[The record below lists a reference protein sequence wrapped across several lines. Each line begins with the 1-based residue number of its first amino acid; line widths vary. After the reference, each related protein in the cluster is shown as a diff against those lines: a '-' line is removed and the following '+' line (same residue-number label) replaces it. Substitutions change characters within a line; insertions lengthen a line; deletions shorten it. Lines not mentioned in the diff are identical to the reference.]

1 MDIPFIDLDA
11 QEKVIGKKLEGAV
24 ETVLQHKK
32 FINGPE
38 VSVFE
43 ESLAKFANV
52 NNAITCGSGTD
63 ALLLPLM
70 AIGVGEGDAVFVP
83 SFTFVATAEVVSL
96 LKATPFFVD
105 VDMKTFNIDP
115 EIFIELN
122 ESIQSEVLQLLS
134 IDSLIKI
141 IKRLESD
148 NAIKILENLSKEV
161 KEKVLEKLPPKDK
174 FLLQEG
180 LSYPEDS
187 AARIMQREFTA
198 VPSNWTVGQTID
210 YLRENKDLPEEFL
223 EIFIVDNE
231 FKPIGTVP
239 SSRVLRTS
247 RDLKMNSIMREM
259 PVLIS
264 VNMDKEEVGLTF
276 ENYNLVSAGVV
287 NKENKLVGMI
297 TADDVVT
304 VVQEEAEE
312 DALRLAGVGDEE
324 ITDSVMLKTK
334 RRFNWLLLNLF
345 TALLA
350 TWVISFFGAS
360 IEQMVALAFL
370 MPIVASMGGN
380 AGMQTLAVT
389 IRAIATKELS
399 KSNFNR
405 VVGKE
410 FLIGIL
416 NGIIFAIITA
426 IIVQLWFKELNLS
439 ILIGISMVLNMIVA
453 GLFGILVPVSLKK
466 LNIDPALASS
476 VFVTTITDV
485 IGFLSFLG
493 LGSFYFLN

>member
-1 MDIPFIDLDA
+1 MSLIKSIGGKNVNFDFNKEFLSIFSDKIKSSDI
-11 QEKVIGKKLEGAV
+11 
-24 ETVLQHKK
+24 K
-32 FINGPE
+32 FINQTLEDLHPSDVANLIE
-38 VSVFE
+38 NLSSETRAKLIEIE
-43 ESLAKFANV
+43 EF
-52 NNAITCGSGTD
+52 D
-63 ALLLPLM
+63 
-70 AIGVGEGDAVFVP
+70 
-83 SFTFVATAEVVSL
+83 
-96 LKATPFFVD
+96 
-105 VDMKTFNIDP
+105 IDP
-115 EIFIELN
+115 EIFVEIN
-122 ESIQSEVLQLLS
+122 ESIQTEILQLLS
-134 IDSLIKI
+134 LDSIAKI

-148 NAIKILENLSKEV
+148 NAISILENLNI
-161 KEKVLEKLPPKDK
+161 EKKNSVLDKLPPKDR
-174 FLLQEG
+174 FLLEEG

-198 VPSNWTVGQTID
+198 VPSDWSVGQTID
-210 YLRENKDLPEEFL
+210 YLRESKDLPEEFL
-223 EIFIVDNE
+223 EIFVVDNE
-231 FKPIGTVP
+231 FKPIGIVP
-239 SSRVLRTS
+239 SSRVLRTP
-247 RDLKMNSIMREM
+247 REKKMNSIMREM

-264 VNMDKEEVGLTF
+264 VNMDKEEVGHAF

-287 NKENKLVGMI
+287 NKNNKLVGMI

-312 DALRLAGVGDEE
+312 DVLRLAGVGDEE
-324 ITDSVMLKTK
+324 ITDSVLIKTK

-350 TWVISFFGAS
+350 TWVISLFGAS

-399 KSNFNR
+399 SGNFNKI
-405 VVGKE
+405 VGKE

-426 IIVQLWFKELNLS
+426 IIVQFWFQELKLS
-439 ILIGISMVLNMIVA
+439 LLIGISMVLNMIVA

-466 LNIDPALASS
+466 VNIDPALASS

-493 LGSFYFLN
+493 IGSYFFLN

>member
-1 MDIPFIDLDA
+1 MSLVKSIGNKKVNFDFNKDFISIFTDKIKSGDI
-11 QEKVIGKKLEGAV
+11 Q
-24 ETVLQHKK
+24 
-32 FINGPE
+32 FINQTLKDLHPSDVANLIE
-38 VSVFE
+38 NLSIEIRTKLIEME
-43 ESLAKFANV
+43 EF
-52 NNAITCGSGTD
+52 D
-63 ALLLPLM
+63 
-70 AIGVGEGDAVFVP
+70 
-83 SFTFVATAEVVSL
+83 
-96 LKATPFFVD
+96 
-105 VDMKTFNIDP
+105 IDP
-115 EIFIELN
+115 EIFIEIN
-122 ESIQSEVLQLLS
+122 ESIQTEVLQLLS
-134 IDSLIKI
+134 SDSISKI
-141 IKRLESD
+141 LKRLESD
-148 NAIKILENLSKEV
+148 DAISILENLKT
-161 KEKVLEKLPPKDK
+161 EKKNIVLDKLPPKDR
-174 FLLQEG
+174 FLLEEG

-198 VPSNWTVGQTID
+198 IPSDWSVGQTID
-210 YLRENKDLPEEFL
+210 YLRESKDLPQEFL
-223 EIFIVDNE
+223 EIFVVNND
-231 FKPIGTVP
+231 FKPIGIVP
-239 SSRVLRTS
+239 SSRVLRTPRES
-247 RDLKMNSIMREM
+247 KMRDIMREM

-264 VNMDKEEVGLTF
+264 VNMDKEEVGHTF
-276 ENYNLVSAGVV
+276 ENYNLISAGVV

-312 DALRLAGVGDEE
+312 DVLRLAGVGDEE
-324 ITDSVMLKTK
+324 ITDGVFIKTK

-350 TWVISFFGAS
+350 TWVISKFGAS

-399 KSNFNR
+399 SSNFNS
-405 VVGKE
+405 VVAKE

-416 NGIIFAIITA
+416 NGIIFALITGL
-426 IIVQLWFKELNLS
+426 IVQLWFKEFHLS
-439 ILIGISMVLNMIVA
+439 LLIGISMILNMIVA

-466 LNIDPALASS
+466 LNVDPALASS

-493 LGSFYFLN
+493 IGSYFFLN

>member
-1 MDIPFIDLDA
+1 MALLKSTGNKKVNLDFNKEFISTFSNNIENRNVD
-11 QEKVIGKKLEGAV
+11 
-24 ETVLQHKK
+24 
-32 FINGPE
+32 FINQTLNDLHAADIANLIE
-38 VSVFE
+38 NLNIDTRTKLIE
-43 ESLAKFANV
+43 IES
-52 NNAITCGSGTD
+52 
-63 ALLLPLM
+63 
-70 AIGVGEGDAVFVP
+70 
-83 SFTFVATAEVVSL
+83 
-96 LKATPFFVD
+96 
-105 VDMKTFNIDP
+105 FNIDP

-122 ESIQSEVLQLLS
+122 ESVQSEVLQQLS
-134 IDSLIKI
+134 IDSLTKI
-141 IKRLESD
+141 IRRLESD
-148 NAIKILENLSKEV
+148 NAIKILENINKDT

-210 YLRENKDLPEEFL
+210 YLREDKDLPEEFL
-223 EIFIVDNE
+223 EIFIVDND

-239 SSRVLRTS
+239 SSRVLRTP
-247 RDLKMNSIMREM
+247 RDSKMNSIMTEM

-264 VNMDKEEVGLTF
+264 VNMDKEEVGHAF

-324 ITDSVMLKTK
+324 ITDSVLLKTK

-389 IRAIATKELS
+389 IRAIATQELS

-426 IIVQLWFKELNLS
+426 VIVQLWFKDMNLS
-439 ILIGISMVLNMIVA
+439 LLIGISMILNMIVA

-466 LNIDPALASS
+466 MNIDPALASS

-493 LGSFYFLN
+493 LGSYYFLN

>member
-1 MDIPFIDLDA
+1 MSLIKSLGNKKVNFDFNKDFITIFSDKIKASDIN
-11 QEKVIGKKLEGAV
+11 
-24 ETVLQHKK
+24 
-32 FINGPE
+32 FINQTLKDLHPSDVANLIE
-38 VSVFE
+38 NLSFE
-43 ESLAKFANV
+43 TRAKL
-52 NNAITCGSGTD
+52 IE
-63 ALLLPLM
+63 
-70 AIGVGEGDAVFVP
+70 IE
-83 SFTFVATAEVVSL
+83 E
-96 LKATPFFVD
+96 
-105 VDMKTFNIDP
+105 FNIDP
-115 EIFIELN
+115 EIFIEIN
-122 ESIQSEVLQLLS
+122 ESIQTEVLQILS
-134 IDSLIKI
+134 SESIAKI
-141 IKRLESD
+141 LKRSESD
-148 NAIKILENLSKEV
+148 NSIAILENLDKKKKED
-161 KEKVLEKLPPKDK
+161 VLDKLPPKDR
-174 FLLQEG
+174 FLLEEG

-187 AARIMQREFTA
+187 AARIMQREFAA
-198 VPSNWTVGQTID
+198 VPSDWSVGQTID
-210 YLRENKDLPEEFL
+210 YLRESKELPEEFL
-223 EIFIVDNE
+223 EIFVVDRE
-231 FKPIGTVP
+231 FKPTGTVP

-247 RDLKMNSIMREM
+247 RDAKMNAIMRGM

-264 VNMDKEEVGLTF
+264 VNMDKEEVGHTF
-276 ENYNLVSAGVV
+276 ENYNLISAGVV
-287 NKENKLVGMI
+287 NKDNKLVGMI

-312 DALRLAGVGDEE
+312 DALRLAGVGNEE
-324 ITDSVMLKTK
+324 ITDSVLVKTK

-345 TALLA
+345 TAFLA
-350 TWVISFFGAS
+350 TWVISKFGAS

-399 KSNFNR
+399 SSNFNR
-405 VVGKE
+405 IVVKE

-426 IIVQLWFKELNLS
+426 VIVQLWFKEINLS
-439 ILIGISMVLNMIVA
+439 FLIAISMILNMIVA

-493 LGSFYFLN
+493 IGSYIFLN

>member
-1 MDIPFIDLDA
+1 MVLLKSAGNKKVNLDFNKEFISTFS
-11 QEKVIGKKLEGAV
+11 EKIEIGNV
-24 ETVLQHKK
+24 E
-32 FINGPE
+32 FINQTLKDLHE
-38 VSVFE
+38 ADVANLIENLSVGTRIKLIE
-43 ESLAKFANV
+43 LES
-52 NNAITCGSGTD
+52 
-63 ALLLPLM
+63 
-70 AIGVGEGDAVFVP
+70 
-83 SFTFVATAEVVSL
+83 
-96 LKATPFFVD
+96 
-105 VDMKTFNIDP
+105 FNINP

-122 ESIQSEVLQLLS
+122 ESVQSEVLQLLS
-134 IDSLIKI
+134 IDSVIKI
-141 IKRLESD
+141 IRRLESD
-148 NAIKILENLSKEV
+148 NAIKILENLEKDA
-161 KEKVLEKLPPKDK
+161 KEKVLERLPPKDK
-174 FLLQEG
+174 FLLEEG

-210 YLRENKDLPEEFL
+210 YLREDKDLPEEFL
-223 EIFIVDNE
+223 EIFIVDSD

-239 SSRVLRTS
+239 SSRVLRTA
-247 RDLKMNSIMREM
+247 RELKMNSIMNEM
-259 PVLIS
+259 PILIS
-264 VNMDKEEVGLTF
+264 ANMDQEEVGQAF

-287 NKENKLVGMI
+287 NKNNKLVGMI
-297 TADDVVT
+297 TVDDVVT

-312 DALRLAGVGDEE
+312 DVLRLAGVGDEE
-324 ITDSVMLKTK
+324 ITDSVMVKTK

-350 TWVISFFGAS
+350 TWVISNFGAS

-416 NGIIFAIITA
+416 NGLIFAIITGV
-426 IIVQLWFKELNLS
+426 IVQLWFKQLNLS
-439 ILIGISMVLNMIVA
+439 FLIGVSMILNMIVA

-493 LGSFYFLN
+493 LGSYYFLN

>member
-1 MDIPFIDLDA
+1 MTLSKSRDNKNVNLEFNKEFISNFSAKIQLSDI
-11 QEKVIGKKLEGAV
+11 
-24 ETVLQHKK
+24 K
-32 FINGPE
+32 FISQTLKE
-38 VSVFE
+38 LH
-43 ESLAKFANV
+43 ESDVANLIE
-52 NNAITCGSGTD
+52 NLSNESRTK
-63 ALLLPLM
+63 LLE
-70 AIGVGEGDAVFVP
+70 IEG
-83 SFTFVATAEVVSL
+83 FTI
-96 LKATPFFVD
+96 
-105 VDMKTFNIDP
+105 NP

-122 ESIQSEVLQLLS
+122 ESIQSEVLQNLS
-134 IDSLIKI
+134 TDSVINILK
-141 IKRLESD
+141 KLESD
-148 NAIKILENLSKEV
+148 DSIKILENLD
-161 KEKVLEKLPPKDK
+161 KEKKETILEKLPPKDK
-174 FLLQEG
+174 FLLEEG

-198 VPSNWTVGQTID
+198 VPSKWSVGETID
-210 YLRENKDLPEEFL
+210 YLRENKDLPKEFS
-223 EIFIVDNE
+223 EIFIVDSD
-231 FKPIGTVP
+231 FKPVGTVS

-247 RDLKMNSIMREM
+247 RDTKMNSIMVEM

-276 ENYNLVSAGVV
+276 ENYNLISAGVV
-287 NKENKLVGMI
+287 NKDNKLVGMI

-312 DALRLAGVGDEE
+312 DTLRLAGVGDEE
-324 ITDSVMLKTK
+324 ITDSVIIKTK

-350 TWVISFFGAS
+350 TWVISNFGAS

-389 IRAIATKELS
+389 IRAIAKKELS
-399 KSNFNR
+399 ATNFNR
-405 VVGKE
+405 VVAKE
-410 FLIGIL
+410 FIIGIL
-416 NGIIFAIITA
+416 NGVIFAIITA
-426 IIVQLWFKELNLS
+426 IIVHLWFKEINLS
-439 ILIGISMVLNMIVA
+439 LLIGVSMVLNMIVA

-466 LNIDPALASS
+466 INIDPALASS

-493 LGSFYFLN
+493 LGSYYFLN

>member
-1 MDIPFIDLDA
+1 MSLVKSIGA
-11 QEKVIGKKLEGAV
+11 KKVNFDFNKE
-24 ETVLQHKK
+24 
-32 FINGPE
+32 FINIFTDKIKERDINFINQTLKDLHPSDVANLIENLSEE
-38 VSVFE
+38 VR
-43 ESLAKFANV
+43 AKLIEIEA
-52 NNAITCGSGTD
+52 
-63 ALLLPLM
+63 
-70 AIGVGEGDAVFVP
+70 
-83 SFTFVATAEVVSL
+83 
-96 LKATPFFVD
+96 
-105 VDMKTFNIDP
+105 FNIDP
-115 EIFIELN
+115 EIFVEIN
-122 ESIQSEVLQLLS
+122 ESIQKKVLELLS
-134 IDSLIKI
+134 PEAIAKI
-141 IKRLESD
+141 LKRLESD
-148 NAIKILENLSKEV
+148 NSIKILENLD
-161 KEKVLEKLPPKDK
+161 KEKKEIVLDKLPPKDR
-174 FLLQEG
+174 FLLEEG

-198 VPSNWTVGQTID
+198 VPSNWSVGQTID
-210 YLRENKDLPEEFL
+210 YLRENKELPEEFL
-223 EIFIVDNE
+223 EIFIVDND
-231 FKPIGTVP
+231 FKPIGIVP
-239 SSRVLRTS
+239 SSRVLRTPRES
-247 RDLKMNSIMREM
+247 KMNSIMREM

-426 IIVQLWFKELNLS
+426 IIVQLWFKEINLS
-439 ILIGISMVLNMIVA
+439 LLIGISMILNMIVA

-493 LGSFYFLN
+493 LGSYYFLS